1 MNTLVMP
8 AGISD
13 SFQEA
18 GDTLFATLA
27 EWVPKLIGALVVLII
42 GYIVA
47 KVVSNIVG
55 RVLGKLDLESYVAK
69 TPAKDLVDK
78 MGSWTLA
85 KIAALAVFWLIW
97 LAVIGMAL
105 GIMDIE
111 AVNNAVAAIWSYVPQ
126 LIAALVILVVGVF
139 AAGFVGDLLRN
150 VTGGTSYGAIVTTI
164 APIVIIVIAAFMAL
178 DQLAIAQNI
187 VNTAFTLTLG
197 AIALGSA
204 IAFGLGGK
212 DHAARLLD
220 SASKKVGS

>member
-1 MNTLVMP
+1 MDSLVMP

-27 EWVPKLIGALVVLII
+27 EWIPRLLGALLVLII

-47 KVVSNIVG
+47 KVVSNLVG
-55 RVLGKLDLESYVAK
+55 RVLGRLDLERWVAK

-105 GIMDIE
+105 GVLDIE
-111 AVNNAVAAIWSYVPQ
+111 AVNDGVAAVWSYLPHI
-126 LIAALVILVVGVF
+126 IAALVILVIGVF
-139 AAGFVGDLLRN
+139 AAGYIRDLLSN
-150 VTGGTSYGAIVTTI
+150 VTAGTAYGAIVTAL
-164 APIVIIVIAAFMAL
+164 APVVILVLAGFMAL
-178 DQLAIAQNI
+178 DQLQIAENI
-187 VNTAFTLTLG
+187 VTTAFTLVLG
-197 AIALGSA
+197 AIALGAA

-212 DHAARLLD
+212 EHAARLLD
-220 SASKKVGS
+220 AASDKAK

>member
-1 MNTLVMP
+1 MDSLVMP

-18 GDTLFATLA
+18 GDTLFATLG
-27 EWVPKLIGALVVLII
+27 EWLPRLIGALLVLIV

-69 TPAKDLVDK
+69 TPAKDIVDK

-85 KIAALAVFWLIW
+85 KIAAFAVFWLIW

-105 GIMDIE
+105 GVLDID
-111 AVNNAVAAIWSYVPQ
+111 AVNDGVAAVWGYLPHVV
-126 LIAALVILVVGVF
+126 AALVILIIGVF
-139 AAGFVGDLLRN
+139 AAGFVRDLLAN
-150 VTGGTSYGAIVTTI
+150 VTAGTSYGAVVTALT
-164 APIVIIVIAAFMAL
+164 PVVILVLAGFMAL
-178 DQLAIAQNI
+178 DQLQIAEDI
-187 VNTAFTLTLG
+187 VETAFTLILG

-212 DHAARLLD
+212 EHAARLLD
-220 SASKKVGS
+220 AASDKVK